1 MKLSKIYTALFLT
14 MPAIAMADDT
24 PTTLN
29 EISVVAL
36 RDASTYAKEAN
47 KTVVLDN
54 NQIQVAQAS
63 SVAQA
68 LKNVPNMSIE
78 GGDRAINQKPDIR
91 GLTGNR
97 VAQVIDGVKQN
108 FELKNRGSYFLPMS
122 MVQSVEVIKG
132 PASTLWG
139 NGALGGVVAMRTPTA
154 LDLLDDGQDF
164 GAKVNQ
170 GYHSANQLSETSAMV
185 YAAND
190 NFDAL
195 LGGFYNHANNLRL
208 GDGQHLPNSGYI
220 QKGGL
225 AKLGWQI
232 DDANRVTVS
241 HRLVRISQ
249 TSPNDNNLL
258 NGKLAQDTPVGTK
271 GLTFKQFMELAHG
284 ARNGLHMVNYKYSPL
299 SHQTITDQNTTLD
312 YAFDPESKYI
322 DSHVTLYRNHTV
334 EREHWL
340 VDNVNDKT
348 KYVTNGFNIRNS
360 SDFDWLYL
368 TYGVD
373 FAHNKINTVREKNVN
388 VFESKYRPSGY
399 NGKSDNTGVFLQGYV
414 PLFNKS
420 LVLSPGIRYDHYRT
434 KAEGHFQSVTI
445 LPSKSMRPIP
455 QIIPED
461 KLNDPKLTDHHY
473 SPSFAVTWKPAEFF
487 TLGIKYNEA
496 FRAPSLQESFAN
508 GYLFG
513 IKLDPISM
521 QNGIKQQ
528 MINGM
533 LQGMIQGMK
542 KQGVPAA
549 QAEKIA
555 QSRLPQL
562 TAQVNKILE
571 HHPKVDAYPAQLYPN
586 VHLKPEIARNK
597 EIDANFHF
605 QDVFTSG
612 DKWDWSA
619 AFFRNDIKNMIE
631 PHLSFGEQMAV
642 AEYVNLPKARIT
654 GFEVGTHYRNDYV
667 GLGVS
672 YGQMYGKVTE
682 TDHNNLFL
690 KSVNV
695 GDPLDNIP
703 ANKLSVSA
711 DYYFIPNVFN
721 VGTIVTY
728 HRNQN
733 RVSSTYERNWGDGT
747 PFKHYTLTEIHTTY
761 APKDGTLKDLRIDF
775 SIDNLF
781 DQSYRPAFS
790 LMNGAGR
797 NFKLNIG
804 YKF

>member
-14 MPAIAMADDT
+14 MPAIAMADNT
-24 PTTLN
+24 PTTLD

-47 KTVVLDN
+47 KTVSLDN
-54 NQIQVAQAS
+54 NQIQAAQAS
-63 SVAQA
+63 SIAQA
-68 LKNVPNMSIE
+68 LKNVPNMSID
-78 GGDRAINQKPDIR
+78 GGDRPINQKPDIR

-122 MVQSVEVIKG
+122 MVQNVEVIKG

-154 LDLLDDGQDF
+154 LDLLDDGQNF
-164 GAKVNQ
+164 GAKINQ
-170 GYHSANQLSETSAMV
+170 GYHSANQLTETTAMV

-249 TSPNDNNLL
+249 TSPNDNNMV
-258 NGKLAQDTPVGTK
+258 NGRLVKDTVVG
-271 GLTFKQFMELAHG
+271 
-284 ARNGLHMVNYKYSPL
+284 NGLSIRQLQGLMGRHSNMHMANYKYSPL
-299 SHQTITDQNTTLD
+299 SHQTITDQSTILD
-312 YAFDPESKYI
+312 YAFDPESKYV

-340 VDNVNDKT
+340 EDNVNDKT

-373 FAHNKINTVREKNVN
+373 FAHNKINTIREKNVN

-414 PLFNKS
+414 PLFNKT
-420 LVLSPGIRYDHYRT
+420 LILSPGIRYDHYRT
-434 KAEGHFQSVTI
+434 KSSDNIRSDMGGYINH
-445 LPSKSMRPIP
+445 
-455 QIIPED
+455 
-461 KLNDPKLTDHHY
+461 PKFSDDHY
-473 SPSFAVTWKPAEFF
+473 SPSFAITWKPADFF
-487 TLGIKYNEA
+487 TLGAKYNEA

-513 IKLDPISM
+513 IKLDSHAEQDYEGM
-521 QNGIKQQ
+521 KA
-528 MINGM
+528 GM
-533 LQGMIQGMK
+533 LHDMADRLK
-542 KQGVPAA
+542 KRGVPQQEAMK
-549 QAEKIA
+549 QASAFVEKYA
-555 QSRLPQL
+555 
-562 TAQVNKILE
+562 
-571 HHPKVDAYPAQLYPN
+571 PKMTNFKAFEAQLYPN

-612 DKWDWSA
+612 DNWDWSA

-631 PHLSFGEQMAV
+631 PQLRFAHSDPDGMKLKAQ
-642 AEYVNLPKARIT
+642 YVNLPKARIT

-667 GLGVS
+667 GLGVT

-682 TDHNNLFL
+682 TDSSNPYL
-690 KSVNV
+690 KNIKV

-728 HRNQN
+728 YRNQN
-733 RVSSTYERNWGDGT
+733 RVSSTYETNWGDGT

-761 APKDGTLKDLRIDF
+761 APKEGTFKDLRIDF